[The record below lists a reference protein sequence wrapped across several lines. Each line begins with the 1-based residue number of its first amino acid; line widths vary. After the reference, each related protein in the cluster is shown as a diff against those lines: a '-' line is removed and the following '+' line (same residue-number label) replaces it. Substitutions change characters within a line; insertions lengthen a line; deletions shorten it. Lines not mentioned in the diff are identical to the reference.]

1 MAIGK
6 RPRSNPWVAAGITF
20 IVLFLIATVLAVVL
34 YLNLEKQLKAVEE
47 MQTQQDEL
55 INSRQWST
63 RGTIIGSKPIR
74 QTYIGMLLQYLDDM
88 AYTILG
94 SPREDTSAEV
104 KAQTVS
110 EKISQTMATLNNAYP
125 DMASVDVNAVGLL
138 GTIGRLKN
146 KLDNTVTEITSLQQ
160 QIQDLQTRFDN
171 AMKSSR
177 EKEQALLEEKEK
189 LAAKA
194 NEVQKSY
201 DELKALMDKSTEDQV
216 KALLSDL
223 DEQRQRADELNQE
236 LLKTQAEL
244 NVASEML
251 RQAREQLRDVMGSP
265 DMEAAA
271 RESDGEIMLLDEHSK
286 TVHLNIGSEDH
297 VYPGLTFGVYDRN
310 VPIPRDGKGKA
321 EIEVFSVLE
330 NISTARIVNSN
341 PRNPILVGDI
351 VANLVWD
358 SRKTH
363 IFVVAGDFD
372 LDGDG
377 VTDYQAGEKIRALIE
392 EWAGKVEK
400 AVSVNTDFV
409 VLGVAPTVLARPTYD
424 QLSIDPLAM
433 DKYEASLKNL
443 EHYKQVRKQAEALA
457 IPILNY
463 DRFLYLIGYK
473 TQSARPGAFGG

>member
-6 RPRSNPWVAAGITF
+6 RPHSNPWVAAGFFF

-34 YLNLEKQLKAVEE
+34 YMNLEKQLKAVEE
-47 MQTQQDEL
+47 MQIQQEEL
-55 INSRQWST
+55 ITSRQWST
-63 RGTIIGSKPIR
+63 RGTIIGAKPVR
-74 QTYIGMLLQYLDDM
+74 QTYVGTMLQYLDDM
-88 AYTILG
+88 AYAILG
-94 SPREDTSAEV
+94 SPREETSAEV

-110 EKISQTMATLNNAYP
+110 EKIGQTMAMLNNTYP

-138 GTIGRLKN
+138 GTIDRLKN
-146 KLDNTVTEITSLQQ
+146 KLDNTVTEMTALQQ
-160 QIQDLQTRFDN
+160 QMQDLQSRFDD

-189 LAAKA
+189 LAANAKD
-194 NEVQKSY
+194 VQRSY

-216 KALLSDL
+216 KNLWQDL
-223 DEQRQRADELNQE
+223 EEERQRADEFNQE

-251 RQAREQLRDVMGSP
+251 RQAREQLRNVIGSP
-265 DMEAAA
+265 DMEVAA
-271 RESDGEIMLLDEHSK
+271 RKADGEIMLLDEHSK
-286 TVHLNIGSEDH
+286 TVHINIGSEDR
-297 VYPGLTFGVYDRN
+297 VYPGLTFGVYDRS

-330 NISTARIVNSN
+330 NISTARIVSSD
-341 PRNPILVGDI
+341 PRNPILVGDM

-358 SRKTH
+358 SKQTH
-363 IFVVAGDFD
+363 LFVVAGDFD

-377 VTDYQAGEKIRALIE
+377 LTDYQAGLKIRALIE
-392 EWAGKVEK
+392 GWGGKVEK
-400 AVSVNTDFV
+400 AVSVNTGFV
-409 VLGVAPTVLARPTYD
+409 VLGVAPTVLTRPTYD

-443 EHYKQVRKQAEALA
+443 KHYRQVRKQAEALA

-463 DRFLYLIGYK
+463 ERFLHLIGYK
-473 TQSARPGAFGG
+473 TQSTRPGAFAD